1 MMSLCV
7 SLCLSVYVGTGGGN
21 QGGYPLSFLRTLGL
35 KLSFRCC
42 RCGSDSE
49 LNRAAELAARTTQFN
64 TAAPQPQEQALALL
78 ERLLASGGEVRT
90 RTFQSLPQFS
100 SLCCLV
106 LTDTKER
113 RKAGTLSA
121 PNASPGL
128 ELNRTVCVH
137 RSGQCPVRTDLVITG
152 SSVRHIFAHF
162 FIQN

>member
-1 MMSLCV
+1 MSLCV

-90 RTFQSLPQFS
+90 RTFQQSAPYFVVMLS
-100 SLCCLV
+100 V
-106 LTDTKER
+106 LTATKER
-113 RKAGTLSA
+113 PKAGTLSA
-121 PNASPGL
+121 PDALPG
-128 ELNRTVCVH
+128 
-137 RSGQCPVRTDLVITG
+137 
-152 SSVRHIFAHF
+152 
-162 FIQN
+162 